1 MATRTKG
8 KSQPEMPTKTLI
20 ASAILSSFKEN
31 PMSNSDDAFA
41 FALAYMQQQ
50 SAMASAM
57 NIVANMTIVA
67 NAAKTETQKETA
79 MTAHEII
86 SGNAAA
92 NIAEKDTAMN
102 AIATAADTAAETAI
116 ATDKDTAMLDTNTA
130 TAATTY
136 PSIREALIAKGL
148 SKPEAEKA
156 DAETAVETVETAQ
169 DDEAAFWNAVEKY
182 HGMREDAPRSFA
194 KAVADG
200 EVPEDVLIELA
211 RRDAITA
218 QNALFAYQDTETFFA
233 TVDAPE
239 EAEKAEKIEPDAVAD
254 LDAAASNA
262 ENTLYELIKRT
273 RTIAVENAKLMA
285 QLEKL
290 AAKNAALEAENSAL
304 KAQVAE
310 QQESLE
316 SKDALIDE
324 LRGSINEQS
333 EEIAS
338 KGNLIAVMQQQIEA
352 NDLALKQ
359 KSADEAAALEM
370 ARQAEDEAAML
381 KAAIMQRD
389 AEANALKAAVH
400 TASNDAA
407 AKAAV
412 LQEKLANIAKMLS

>member
-8 KSQPEMPTKTLI
+8 KSQPEMPTRTMI
-20 ASAILSSFKEN
+20 ADAIRSIYKEN
-31 PMSNSDDAFA
+31 AMDTDAAFSFA
-41 FALAYMQQQ
+41 FMNQQ
-50 SAMASAM
+50 SAITAAM
-57 NIVANMTIVA
+57 NA
-67 NAAKTETQKETA
+67 NAPTSTDKENA
-79 MTAHEII
+79 MTAII
-86 SGNAAA
+86 
-92 NIAEKDTAMN
+92 DTT
-102 AIATAADTAAETAI
+102 TA
-116 ATDKDTAMLDTNTA
+116 TA
-130 TAATTY
+130 TAATENTKEIAMQNATATTTAATETAATETTA
-136 PSIREALIAKGL
+136 PSLGAMLAKRLGYTA
-148 SKPEAEKA
+148 KTEAEEPLPEPKI
-156 DAETAVETVETAQ
+156 ETDPETV
-169 DDEAAFWNAVEKY
+169 FWNAVEKY

-233 TVDAPE
+233 TVDAQE

-290 AAKNAALEAENSAL
+290 AAKNAALEAENAAL

-338 KGNLIAVMQQQIEA
+338 KANLIALMQQQLEA
-352 NDLALKQ
+352 NSLALKQ
-359 KSADEAAALEM
+359 KSADEATAIEM

-381 KAAIMQRD
+381 KAAITQRD

-400 TASNDAA
+400 TASNDAMAWAKAAHDAA

-412 LQEKLANIAKMLS
+412 LQEKLQSIAKMLS

>member
-8 KSQPEMPTKTLI
+8 KSQPEMPTRTMI
-20 ASAILSSFKEN
+20 ADAIRSIYKEN
-31 PMSNSDDAFA
+31 AMDTDAAFSFA
-41 FALAYMQQQ
+41 FMNQQ
-50 SAMASAM
+50 SAITAAM
-57 NIVANMTIVA
+57 NA
-67 NAAKTETQKETA
+67 NAPTSTDKENA
-79 MTAHEII
+79 MTAII
-86 SGNAAA
+86 
-92 NIAEKDTAMN
+92 DTT
-102 AIATAADTAAETAI
+102 TA
-116 ATDKDTAMLDTNTA
+116 TA
-130 TAATTY
+130 TAATENTKEIAMQNATATTTAATETAATETTA
-136 PSIREALIAKGL
+136 PSLGAMLAKRLGYTAKENEVDEPV
-148 SKPEAEKA
+148 SAPKTETN
-156 DAETAVETVETAQ
+156 AETL
-169 DDEAAFWNAVEKY
+169 FWNAVEKY

-233 TVDAPE
+233 TVDAQE

-290 AAKNAALEAENSAL
+290 AAKNAALEAENAAL

-338 KGNLIAVMQQQIEA
+338 KANLIALMQQQLEA
-352 NDLALKQ
+352 NSLALKQ
-359 KSADEAAALEM
+359 KSADEATAIEM

-381 KAAIMQRD
+381 KAAITQRD

-400 TASNDAA
+400 TASNDAMAWAKAAHDAA

-412 LQEKLANIAKMLS
+412 LQEKLQSIAKMLS